1 MRKLLTI
8 SFLLCSLFAG
18 ATDYYVR
25 ADGNNANNGLT
36 NTSGG
41 AWLTIYYA
49 VTHTTSGDVI
59 HVGAG
64 TFNETQQCP
73 LPVGVSIEGDSATS
87 IITSTL
93 TADFTPIIYLGSSEG
108 TSGNQH
114 ISGLQFD
121 GNMTCQMAIVVSGR
135 SNVEIY
141 NCRFFDFNDRGVVF
155 RGKTDWSDGA
165 PSTYSSGNKFH
176 HNFMY
181 NCARSD
187 ASYGRGNLETGG
199 QIGLEIYNDTIIQ
212 PARAS
217 NLSGYCIK
225 NVNQGFLKGMKIHHN
240 YLEVPPY
247 PYSTSPT
254 SNHWSFATEFSDI
267 SGLEYYNNRVLGS
280 ADQNHTYPD
289 SANGYNFGA
298 WYHHNIFG
306 FNSLLANPVEGVI
319 FEYHCKEV
327 TVDSNTFKNTTIVV
341 YFTPRPGSQ
350 IRNFRFSNN
359 YCPNVGTSA
368 AGNYAQGIKIN
379 TSQPPLYAYGWDIFN
394 NTLIANSTTP
404 PDYGIDIPP
413 GDSMRL
419 RNNIVREFGNDL
431 HLFGAADNRF
441 LISQNNNYITSQ
453 LSGSLPATS
462 VVTGNVNVAPDL
474 DANGVPNS
482 GSPMIDAGVYSG
494 TNYYGVKR
502 DIGAGEYPTAGNASP
517 SAIVPYS
524 RRLIQPLDGL
534 AVVGYGYDPDGTI
547 STKTW
552 SQTSGPA
559 SVTFTSASSFS
570 TSILGMTA
578 TGAYV
583 IRLTVTDN
591 SGASSYSEF
600 TITVVTAGS
609 NANPTVTASAN
620 QTITLPSSSV
630 SISQSATDSDGSIVG
645 YAWSKLSG
653 SGTITNSATATTTVT
668 GLDKGVTVLESRAT
682 DNDDGIGRDTMYITV
697 NPPTVSV
704 VTSVAGTDQNVNTT
718 STTLTGYGIPP
729 TTGGYNLLLWSQEV
743 DNAASWSGNTGSISV
758 TANQANDVEG
768 NNTMEMVTTTAAN
781 DGYWG
786 QTLTVSPSTT
796 YTLSFDVKRG
806 TATDV
811 NWGIRDQSNFND
823 LIAPTSYYSLT
834 SATVQRIQLSFTTT
848 GSTTSITVH
857 PVYKGA
863 TGTVYIGRVQ
873 LAPNSSDN
881 YHITTTAAY
890 TVGNTTGTITG
901 TVWSKVSGPSCTIT
915 TPSSDTTTVTG
926 LSNGTYVF
934 ELEVTDNLSATATDT
949 VTVTVTDGVPYVR
962 PRRNIRGLKINR
974 N

>member
-41 AWLTIYYA
+41 AWLTLYHA
-49 VTHTTSGDVI
+49 VTNTTAGDVI

-64 TFNETQQCP
+64 TFNETVQCP

-93 TADFTPIIYLGSSEG
+93 TSDFTPIIYLASSEG
-108 TSGNQH
+108 TNGNQH

-267 SGLEYYNNRVLGS
+267 SGLEYYNNRVYGS

-306 FNSLLANPVEGVI
+306 FNSILANPVEGVI

-327 TVDSNTFKNTTIVV
+327 TVDSNTFKYTTIPV
-341 YFTPRPGSQ
+341 YFTPRPGSN
-350 IRNFRFSNN
+350 IRNFTFSNN

-379 TSQPPLYAYGWDIFN
+379 TSQPPLVAYRWKIFN
-394 NTLIANSTTP
+394 NTMIANTTTP

-413 GDSMRL
+413 GDSMLL
-419 RNNIVREFGNDL
+419 RNNIVRGFGNDL

-453 LSGSLPATS
+453 LSGSLPATA

-524 RRLIQPLDGL
+524 RRLIQPLDML
-534 AVVGYGYDPDGTI
+534 AVTGYGYDPDGTI

-559 SVTFTSASSFS
+559 SVTFTSSSSFS

-583 IRLTVTDN
+583 IRLTVVDN

-630 SISQSATDSDGSIVG
+630 SIAQSATDSDGSIVS

-668 GLDKGVTVLESRAT
+668 GLDKGVTVLEARAT

-697 NPPTVSV
+697 EPETVTT
-704 VTSVAGTDQNVNTT
+704 VTSKAGTDQNVNTT
-718 STTLTGYGIPP
+718 STTLMGYGIPP
-729 TTGGYNLLLWSQEV
+729 TTGGYNRFLYSEQL
-743 DNAASWSGNTGSISV
+743 DNGVWGGNVIGVTANASGTFEELNILAGGSNYWGQTISV
-758 TANQANDVEG
+758 TAGETIVIRFEA
-768 NNTMEMVTTTAAN
+768 
-781 DGYWG
+781 
-786 QTLTVSPSTT
+786 S
-796 YTLSFDVKRG
+796 RG
-806 TATDV
+806 TATNLKYGV
-811 NWGIRDQSNFND
+811 WNNSLFNNTIEPTDFYD
-823 LIAPTSYYSLT
+823 LLPVSGT
-834 SATVQRIQLSFTTT
+834 ATIEFSFVVPASTTT
-848 GSTTSITVH
+848 VTINLLYNCGTSGTVFIGEAQCARASNEMYVTTTS
-857 PVYKGA
+857 
-863 TGTVYIGRVQ
+863 
-873 LAPNSSDN
+873 S
-881 YHITTTAAY
+881 AY
-890 TVGNTTGTITG
+890 TSGNTTGTITG